1 MSTIHQKICLCELFR
16 NAFPPIISPI
26 IINIIPN
33 NIFPAFF
40 IVLSPFILFALIIS
54 LSMIFANIIKK
65 FSIKILFL
73 SVKLEN
79 EFFADGINPYKQVAL
94 SAQVL
99 LLATSFSSP
108 TFLKSK

>member
-1 MSTIHQKICLCELFR
+1 VSTIHQKICLCELFR

-40 IVLSPFILFALIIS
+40 IILSPFIFICS
-54 LSMIFANIIKK
+54 YNITFNDICQYNK
-65 FSIKILFL
+65 KILNKNPVL

-108 TFLKSK
+108 TFLKA